1 MGASYPLAAGTRGS
15 DGTYREGM
23 LKLGYKASAEQFG
36 PRELLD
42 FTVEAE
48 RNGFDSA
55 FISDHLQPWK
65 HTDGHAP
72 FSMAWLGAVGERTE
86 RLILGT
92 SVLTPTLRYNPG
104 VVAQAFGTLGLLFP
118 GRIVLGVGTG
128 ESLNEHALGIDWPES
143 KERFARLRE
152 SVRLIKKLW
161 AEDLVTFDGD
171 YYHTRNATVYDKPEQ
186 PVPIYVAASGQQTA
200 RYAGRSADGF
210 ICTSGK
216 GMDLYTKT
224 LLPAVAEGEEL
235 AHKAPGS
242 VERLLEIKV
251 SYDHD
256 RTRAFDDTKLWAAL
270 ALPAEDKVGVED
282 PREMERR
289 AKTVEDVAHR
299 RWLVS
304 SDPDEHVEQIRPYLE
319 LGFTHL
325 VFHAPG
331 NDQQRFLEVYGRE
344 ILPRLREIDVKVPA

>member
-1 MGASYPLAAGTRGS
+1 
-15 DGTYREGM
+15 M

-42 FTVEAE
+42 FAVEAE

-72 FSMAWLGAVGERTE
+72 FSMAWMGAVGERTE

-128 ESLNEHALGIDWPES
+128 ESLNEHALGIEWPDQR
-143 KERFARLRE
+143 ERFARLRE
-152 SVRLIKKLW
+152 SVRLIKTLW
-161 AEDLVTFDGD
+161 TQDLVNFDGE
-171 YYHTRNATVYDKPEQ
+171 YYKTRNATIYDKPEQ

-216 GMDLYTKT
+216 GMDLYSKT

-235 AHKAPGS
+235 ANRAPGS

-256 RTRAFDDTKLWAAL
+256 RTRAFEDTKLWSAL

-304 SDPDEHVEQIRPYLE
+304 SDPQEHVEQIKPYLE

-331 NDQQRFLEVYGRE
+331 NDQRRFLEIYGKE